1 MAVTESQIRDLLN
14 RPRGLNS
21 GTITEYISMRTNQ
34 VNKVARSSTLY
45 NISADVAVTTANK
58 EDAIKALV
66 CLDCLQ
72 VLIDTAPSFVP
83 ENEFR
88 QQDIRFNQ
96 QIAQFRR
103 MARDFTSLIEEAGGS
118 AFHIDTTNTGL
129 SS

>member
-1 MAVTESQIRDLLN
+1 MAVTEAQIRDLLN

-21 GTITEYISMRTNQ
+21 GTITEYITMRTNQ

-45 NISADVAVTTANK
+45 GVASGSAVSDDNKDDAV
-58 EDAIKALV
+58 KALV

-103 MARDFTSLIEEAGGS
+103 MAQSFISLIEEAGGS
-118 AFHIDTTNTGL
+118 AFHIVSTSTGL

>member
-1 MAVTESQIRDLLN
+1 MAVTEAQIRDLLN

-21 GTITEYISMRTNQ
+21 GTITEYITMRTNQ

-45 NISADVAVTTANK
+45 GVSSDSGVSDDNKDDAV
-58 EDAIKALV
+58 KALV

-72 VLIDTAPSFVP
+72 VLIDTAPMFVP

-103 MARDFTSLIEEAGGS
+103 MVNAFVGLIEEAGGS
-118 AFHIDTTNTGL
+118 AFHITQTSTGQA
-129 SS
+129 